1 LSENILTT
9 AEVGKIIGVNQST
22 VFRWVSSG
30 KLKAH
35 TTGGGHNRIARKD
48 LIEFF
53 RKNSKRLP
61 ENLQDQQTEKL
72 KILIVDDELPVL
84 DVLAAGLKVDED
96 KYKVETATDGFEAG
110 QVLEKFQPDI
120 VVLDIFLPTID
131 GYKVCQTIKKNY
143 PNIKVIAITGKGS
156 EEVKKNIIAAG
167 ADTYLEKPFEIGYL
181 SKTIGELLRTIAI
194 TKRIDEKG

>member
-1 LSENILTT
+1 MSENILTT